1 MSESKIRNEKQSEYY
16 LYHKGVLD
24 KLGVDAGNFTIKTAF
39 LSNLNPLPGKNIQ
52 LFNGELKRNKD
63 IYIELIEKVK
73 DHNDVVVDFTP
84 YDENRPLFVYTA
96 NPHYATEYPVKSVI
110 DFKGEGYDT
119 YLVNLSELK
128 VIWKGRK
135 MTFAEYEKAK
145 DEMLVPPAVEQ
156 NKTTNFF
163 PDFEK
168 EFAPSKEVNQ
178 SIEDV
183 PVSEMTIRDFTAIM
197 LMKPVSNREWLNDLV
212 KQIKSEL

>member
-1 MSESKIRNEKQSEYY
+1 MSESKIRNEKQTEYY

-24 KLGVDAGNFTIKTAF
+24 KLGIDAGNFTIKTAF
-39 LSNLNPLPGKNIQ
+39 KSNLSPLPGKNIQ

-73 DHNDVVVDFTP
+73 DHNDTVVDFMP
-84 YDENRPLFVYTA
+84 SDANRPLFVYAA
-96 NPHYATEYPVKSVI
+96 NPHFTSEYPVKSVV
-110 DFKGEGYDT
+110 DFEGKGYDT

-128 VIWKGRK
+128 VLWKGKK

-145 DEMLVPPAVEQ
+145 EEMLVPPAVEQ

-168 EFAPSKEVNQ
+168 EFTPSKEVDQ

-183 PVSEMTIRDFTAIM
+183 PLTEMTIRDLAAIM
-197 LMKPVSNREWLNDLV
+197 LIKPVSNKQWLNDLV
-212 KQIKSEL
+212 KQIKNEL